1 MDKKT
6 KNQYEIRTYRFQMEN
21 VDAEE
26 KEPGV
31 VYGRPVVYN
40 SRTNIGPFDE
50 VIESGALDTTNLK
63 DVRFLVNHNFDMV
76 PLARSRNNTENST
89 MRLMPDENGL
99 AVRIR
104 LDVENNT
111 EAKNLY
117 SAIKRGDLDKMSFAF
132 SIPKGGDIW
141 EGLESEHPFRRIRKI
156 EQIFEVSAV
165 SFPAYE
171 DTELGVR
178 SEDNNVSDDALRVL
192 ENARINKKPL
202 DSDKDETRAL
212 ELEKLKAEA
221 LYF

>member
-1 MDKKT
+1 MNNKK
-6 KNQYEIRTYRFQMEN
+6 QYEIRTYRFQMEN
-21 VDAEE
+21 VNADE
-26 KEPGV
+26 EPGV

-50 VIESGALDTTNLK
+50 IIESGALDATNLK
-63 DVRFLVNHNFDMV
+63 DVRFLVNHDFNMV

-89 MRLMPDENGL
+89 MRLMPDENGM

-111 EAKNLY
+111 DAKNLY
-117 SAIKRGDLDKMSFAF
+117 SAIKRKDIDKMSFAF

-141 EGLESEHPFRRIRKI
+141 EDLHSEHPLRRIKSI
-156 EQIFEVSAV
+156 GQIFEVSAV
-165 SFPAYE
+165 TFPAYE

-178 SEDNNVSDDALRVL
+178 SEENNVSDDAFRVL
-192 ENARINKKPL
+192 ENARINEGKPL
-202 DSDKDETRAL
+202 DSDKEARAL